1 MMDILQETSDKLADN
16 IVDRIKKLKI
26 SDQQGEN
33 VEVIVSLTRSAIKQL
48 ENLRDHNGNSLM
60 PLDFSTTL
68 LKIFQTSSV
77 PKFNKHF
84 EDIMNENLKAELLPN
99 STSKAI
105 YDPTSII
112 EFAEQLYKAFV
123 YDKKWHGTNRKGS
136 QSAFLA
142 GNYKCFNCGGNHLL
156 TDCDKP

>member
-16 IVDRIKKLKI
+16 IVDHIKKLKI
-26 SDQQGEN
+26 SDQQGKN
-33 VEVIVSLTRSAIKQL
+33 VETIVSLTHSAIKQL
-48 ENLRDHNGNSLM
+48 KNLWDHNGNSLM

-84 EDIMNENLKAELLPN
+84 EAIMNENLKAEFLPN

-112 EFAEQLYKAFV
+112 EFA
-123 YDKKWHGTNRKGS
+123 
-136 QSAFLA
+136 
-142 GNYKCFNCGGNHLL
+142 
-156 TDCDKP
+156 